1 MKVSIVDNYRVNMTA
16 AKRVALQKVTP
27 KILREGDVPIPIKT
41 DKHGFN
47 LETKVGYVGPQSY
60 TPAPDTL
67 PPRIMHYLRMLKVD
81 WKTHVNPNTG
91 KPEYLG

>member
-1 MKVSIVDNYRVNMTA
+1 MKVSIVDNHQVNMTA
-16 AKRVALQKVTP
+16 AERVALPKVTS
-27 KILREGDVPIPIKT
+27 KILREGDIPIPIKT
-41 DKHGFN
+41 DRYGFN
-47 LETKVGYVGPQSY
+47 LEARVGYDGPQSY

-67 PPRIMHYLRMLKVD
+67 PPRIMHYLRTLKVD